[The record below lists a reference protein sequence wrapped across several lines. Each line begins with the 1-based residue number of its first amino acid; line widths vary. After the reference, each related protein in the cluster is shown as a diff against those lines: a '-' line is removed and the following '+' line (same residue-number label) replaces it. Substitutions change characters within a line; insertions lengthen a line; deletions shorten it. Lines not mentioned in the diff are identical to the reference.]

1 MALPDYVS
9 YSFFQSEVFPF
20 KGKKLICHNQ
30 DKCYFMQSK
39 PRDYSTLSCGEQ
51 YFLISQLFYMEM
63 NTASG
68 TPTRNLKHSVS
79 VNSLEGG
86 MVVSTLLAR
95 SFLLPIN
102 LKIIVEK
109 HRHALEL
116 HSKSNHS
123 KSKHHYFLCLK
134 RP

>member
-1 MALPDYVS
+1 
-9 YSFFQSEVFPF
+9 
-20 KGKKLICHNQ
+20 
-30 DKCYFMQSK
+30 
-39 PRDYSTLSCGEQ
+39 
-51 YFLISQLFYMEM
+51 MEM

-68 TPTRNLKHSVS
+68 TPTRNLNHSVS

-109 HRHALEL
+109 HRHALEP

-123 KSKHHYFLCLK
+123 KSKYHYFLCLK